1 MKKIYTI
8 SLALLMAGTVV
19 AQKTMVKKGRVLEEG
34 TLTVTKKGDKGAT
47 LDNNQVKGVTATL
60 NETFELAVPATGWAA
75 TNWASSTTSAADE
88 TAATGHVG
96 HFAFFD
102 AFNLAAGDQGTL
114 VTPQLQPVTGNNT
127 LAYKV
132 NLYKMSTNAAWQ
144 GAGAE
149 LYIEFSTD
157 QGVSWTTSTTNVL
170 ATLTNY
176 NTLNTGWIAK
186 TVSLAAYN
194 NLTVMVRFRAV
205 SDWGWCDIGIDNV
218 TGPNVLLFTNDISA
232 TKVFASMNG
241 FDYFVAIPNSQL
253 GAVYYGA
260 EVKNNGSA
268 AQTNVTV
275 TADINAGAFT
285 GATGLNNPTPSF
297 AAGATDTLYA
307 TTFPIGSGFTQFAAQ
322 VLATQTEVDEFPAN
336 NMADSVTFYGTDA
349 SYYRTVNITNV
360 ISSYSFGTSAPA
372 VTGFEYGAT
381 YYMQNAGRVDSIT
394 SILYRKSAGSANVVG
409 KLYSIDGTTGA
420 YTLVAQTA
428 AFTPA
433 TGTNSSLSF
442 TTLALTAPYTA
453 TAGEI
458 LAATI
463 QINGTNF
470 TTAPGDTISLGY
482 DNAYIGS
489 TSVACTAYLNVGGSM
504 GWYTF
509 AGVPNVGIELQN
521 STVSVSNVNFN
532 NTISVFPNP
541 AKDVV
546 NIKNAGKDAVIT
558 ISNSL
563 GQVVYTA
570 VATDKA
576 TIDTKNLSE
585 GIYFVR
591 VNNQVSKVVITK

>member
-19 AQKTMVKKGRVLEEG
+19 AQKAMVKKGRTLEEA
-34 TLTVTKKGDKGAT
+34 TISISKVNKNNVTSSG
-47 LDNNQVKGVTATL
+47 QKGVMATL
-60 NETFELAVPATGWAA
+60 NEAFELAVPATGWAA
-75 TNWASSTTSAADE
+75 TNWSSSTTSTADE

-157 QGVSWTTSTTNVL
+157 QGANWTTSTTNVL

-232 TKVFASMNG
+232 NKVFASMNG

-260 EVKNNGSA
+260 EVKNNGTA

-307 TTFPIGSGFTQFAAQ
+307 TTNPIGSGFTQFDAQ
-322 VLATQTEVDEFPAN
+322 ILATQTEVDEFPSN
-336 NMADSVTFYGTDA
+336 NMADSVTFYGTDEN
-349 SYYRTVNITNV
+349 YYRSVSTYALIN
-360 ISSYSFGTSAPA
+360 SYSFGASAPA

-394 SILYRKSAGSANVVG
+394 SIIYRKSASSANVVG
-409 KLYSIDGTTGA
+409 KLYTIDGATGA

-433 TGTNSSLSF
+433 TGTNSSLNF
-442 TTLALTAPYTA
+442 TTLALTTPYTA
-453 TAGEI
+453 AAGTI

-470 TTAPGDTISLGY
+470 TTAPGDTITLGY
-482 DNAYIGS
+482 DNAYIGDA
-489 TSVACTAYLNVGGSM
+489 SVACTAYLNVGGSM

-521 STVSVSNVNFN
+521 STVSVSSVNLNNNV
-532 NTISVFPNP
+532 SVFPNP
-541 AKDVV
+541 AKDVL
-546 NIKNAGKDAVIT
+546 NIKNAGKDAIIT
-558 ISNSL
+558 IMNSL
-563 GQVVYTA
+563 GQVVYTT

-591 VNNQVSKVVITK
+591 VNNQISKVVITK